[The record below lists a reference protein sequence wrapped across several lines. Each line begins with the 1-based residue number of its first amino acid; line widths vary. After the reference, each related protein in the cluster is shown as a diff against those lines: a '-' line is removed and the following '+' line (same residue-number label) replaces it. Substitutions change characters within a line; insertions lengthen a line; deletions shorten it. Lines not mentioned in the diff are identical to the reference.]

1 MKKRV
6 EERGMLDL
14 GEEAVPEGAR
24 GERGGGGFVEPERL
38 AVEADE
44 AQGRGKAKK
53 EEKEEAVTGAGRAH
67 GGKGY
72 AKTGEERTGWRGN
85 RLFVEGP
92 GGTVVKSRSP
102 LKEKGAQMY
111 LNKTIMVAAL
121 ALLVALAVVV
131 PGAMADKKP
140 RSLGDQV
147 RRELIML
154 PYYSVFD
161 WLGYELKGNQV
172 TLEGQVTRPSLR
184 SDAEAVVKDLE
195 GVGSVVNNIEVLPN
209 SPNDDRI
216 RRAVYRTL
224 YAENSPLFRY
234 GVGAVDSIHIIV
246 KNGNVTLVGTVNT
259 EMDKNIAGIRA
270 NGVTGVFSV
279 TNNLTVGS

>member
-1 MKKRV
+1 MKQGV
-6 EERGMLDL
+6 EKRGMLDF
-14 GEEAVPEGAR
+14 GEDAVPERAC
-24 GERGGGGFVEPERL
+24 GERGGGGFVEPEGL
-38 AVEADE
+38 AVKTPE
-44 AQGRGKAKK
+44 AQSRGQAKK
-53 EEKEEAVTGAGRAH
+53 EEKEEAVAGGWSAH
-67 GGKGY
+67 GGKEY

-85 RLFVEGP
+85 KFFVRGR
-92 GGTVVKSRSP
+92 GGTVVESRSP
-102 LKEKGAQMY
+102 QMEKGAYMS
-111 LNKTIMVAAL
+111 LNKRIMVAGL
-121 ALLVALAVVV
+121 TLLVALVLLA
-131 PGAMADKKP
+131 PAAMADKKP
-140 RSLGDQV
+140 RTLGDQI

-172 TLEGQVTRPSLR
+172 TLEGQVTRPTLR
-184 SDAEAVVKDLE
+184 SDAEASVKDLE

-279 TNNLTVGS
+279 TNNLTVGG